1 MPMAVP
7 SDEDDT
13 DDVLADLVDTDR
25 YPLADPAD
33 PARAEVVAR
42 VRAELS
48 ADGCSVLGDFVR
60 PERREELRRECAA
73 VAPSAHTEITTVNV
87 YNTAPD
93 QALPAGHPARTP
105 LQRGN
110 AFVARDLIPPDAVVH
125 RLYTDPLFQR
135 FVADCFGLP
144 RVHELADPLSG
155 LCVNVLAP
163 GHGHPW
169 HFDTNEFTVSMLTQ
183 QPAAGGEFE
192 YCPRIRSATAEN
204 LDAVKAVLDGRA
216 GGRVLTLRPG
226 DLQLFQGRYSLHRV
240 REVTG
245 TTPRHSAILAYSER
259 PGVVGTPERTR
270 QLFGRLAP
278 AHTAQAARAVR
289 VDSLLD

>member
-1 MPMAVP
+1 MAVP
-7 SDEDDT
+7 DG
-13 DDVLADLVDTDR
+13 DVADPIDPVIDLDR
-25 YPLADPAD
+25 YPIADPAG
-33 PARAEVVAR
+33 PGWAAVVAR
-42 VRAELS
+42 VRADLA
-48 ADGCSVLGDFVR
+48 ADGCSVLADFVR
-60 PERREELRRECAA
+60 ADRRAALGEECAR
-73 VAPSAHTEITTVNV
+73 VAPRAYAEVETVNV

-93 QALPAGHPARTP
+93 PALPADHPARTP

-240 REVTG
+240 REVAG

-278 AHTAQAARAVR
+278 AHTAQATRAVR

>member
-1 MPMAVP
+1 MAAP
-7 SDEDDT
+7 
-13 DDVLADLVDTDR
+13 DVDVADLIDPVIDLDR
-25 YPLADPAD
+25 YPIADPAA
-33 PARAEVVAR
+33 PGWAAVVAR
-42 VRAELS
+42 VRADLR
-48 ADGCSVLGDFVR
+48 ADGCSVLADFVR
-60 PERREELRRECAA
+60 ADRRAALGEECAR
-73 VAPSAHTEITTVNV
+73 VAPLAYTEVETVNV

-93 QALPAGHPARTP
+93 PALPADHPARTP
-105 LQRGN
+105 LRRGN

-144 RVHELADPLSG
+144 RVHELADPLSA

-169 HFDTNEFTVSMLTQ
+169 HFDTNEFTVSVLTQ

-240 REVTG
+240 REVAG
-245 TTPRHSAILAYSER
+245 DTPRHSAILAYSER

-278 AHTAQAARAVR
+278 VHTAQAARSVR